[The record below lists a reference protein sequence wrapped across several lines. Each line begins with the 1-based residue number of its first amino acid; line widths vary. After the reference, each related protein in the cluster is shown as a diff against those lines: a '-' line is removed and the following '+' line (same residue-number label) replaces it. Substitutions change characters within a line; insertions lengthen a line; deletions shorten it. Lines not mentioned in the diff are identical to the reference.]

1 MEKSTSVVLLDDGEL
16 DRVRI
21 ILEARGSDFA
31 LCRRPTAL
39 AELPHARDLLISS
52 GRRALELGAR
62 PKPEDGATEPL
73 WLCVHGQD
81 FGELRTR
88 LRDLGVH
95 YLVHSAVDQE
105 TLRLLISMLLHDRG
119 ERRSRSRLPLGG
131 EAHVRVGQKTQAVKL
146 LELSASA
153 ARFRVSAPLEA
164 GDWISL
170 ELPAE
175 LRSDALDALSGHV
188 SRADRETGTKGAVSW
203 SVAVELDPLPPEA
216 NEELEAILR
225 GGHPGTRVSQ
235 LQEVPKKPSRE
246 RRRTERRAYRRR
258 VAALT
263 RSDAEAP
270 QVVLG
275 HDLSADGIRI
285 ARQPGIAVGQRI
297 ALGLYGASGGAPLVI
312 EAEVVRDHGA
322 RGFGLVFQGVR
333 AEQRRELEALVGTL
347 TPLESLGG
355 DSATARGLVVS
366 RVLETRAL
374 TPPTS
379 GARTQKA

>member
-1 MEKSTSVVLLDDGEL
+1 
-16 DRVRI
+16 
-21 ILEARGSDFA
+21 
-31 LCRRPTAL
+31 
-39 AELPHARDLLISS
+39 
-52 GRRALELGAR
+52 
-62 PKPEDGATEPL
+62 
-73 WLCVHGQD
+73 
-81 FGELRTR
+81 
-88 LRDLGVH
+88 
-95 YLVHSAVDQE
+95 
-105 TLRLLISMLLHDRG
+105 
-119 ERRSRSRLPLGG
+119 
-131 EAHVRVGQKTQAVKL
+131 VKL

-188 SRADRETGTKGAVSW
+188 SRADREPGTKGAVSW

-216 NEELEAILR
+216 NEELQAILR

-235 LQEVPKKPSRE
+235 LKEVPKKPSRE

-333 AEQRRELEALVGTL
+333 AEQRRELEELVGTL